1 MKRWLDTYFGFR
13 RKEANGLL
21 VLIGLIGLIMLIPYS
36 YSLLKQH
43 EPITEIEEAAVLKLA
58 LAEKERVSVAGVS
71 KRRFKYPVKPRN
83 KLFAFN
89 PNTIG
94 LAEWVKLGLSPKQAS
109 AILRYIERGGRFRK
123 KEDLQKMYTINA
135 EMYNTLVPFITITD
149 DDLNDNELQ
158 QKAYAPP
165 VSDKKVP
172 VIVEVNAADTTELDK
187 IKGIGITFAGR
198 IIKYRER
205 IGGFHKKEQLMEVF
219 GIDILKYNE
228 IKDQVLID
236 ASLVK
241 KININTASFE
251 DFKNHP
257 YIRYK
262 QVNALI
268 QYRKQHG
275 NYGNIADLNKVLVLN
290 QETIDR
296 LAAYLEF

>member
-1 MKRWLDTYFGFR
+1 
-13 RKEANGLL
+13 
-21 VLIGLIGLIMLIPYS
+21 
-36 YSLLKQH
+36 
-43 EPITEIEEAAVLKLA
+43 
-58 LAEKERVSVAGVS
+58 
-71 KRRFKYPVKPRN
+71 
-83 KLFAFN
+83 
-89 PNTIG
+89 
-94 LAEWVKLGLSPKQAS
+94 
-109 AILRYIERGGRFRK
+109 
-123 KEDLQKMYTINA
+123 
-135 EMYNTLVPFITITD
+135 MYNTLVPFITITD

>member
-1 MKRWLDTYFGFR
+1 
-13 RKEANGLL
+13 
-21 VLIGLIGLIMLIPYS
+21 
-36 YSLLKQH
+36 
-43 EPITEIEEAAVLKLA
+43 
-58 LAEKERVSVAGVS
+58 
-71 KRRFKYPVKPRN
+71 
-83 KLFAFN
+83 
-89 PNTIG
+89 
-94 LAEWVKLGLSPKQAS
+94 VKLGLSPKQAS